1 MRSSSRNPNWYRNDT
16 GATLML
22 TTALMVVVL
31 GVSALGI
38 DMAQL
43 YVVRGEAQRAADAAA
58 LAGGEVFVRQGC
70 TTFSGG
76 CVAGGPQEAMAQ
88 RAAEDIA
95 SQNLANGKAV
105 VLQQSDIAFNYPN
118 PEEPEVTVTV
128 QLTKARNTAPL
139 TFFANVFGI
148 GSADVTASAT
158 AEAFNP
164 SGGNA
169 QVGIGCVKPFLMPN
183 CDYSHTSGP
192 HNPLCPGGT
201 ADYFFDPTSGA
212 LEHPGTWPNGVVGQ
226 PWSLHLQAAPSQ
238 WFLIG
243 YTGNSGSALRTYI
256 EECAP
261 SYIACN
267 SVQQTADGKKVGPT
281 DQGTNT
287 LIHANGDGLNQGQD
301 SIDTSTGP
309 PFPITGGSN
318 NPNSNLVGQTFYS
331 PSDSIAA
338 VPVYDGHQLTPGI
351 DSATIIGYFQVF
363 FKDAIHHGNDDQV
376 DVIILNVVGCGSGG
390 SGISGSPPPLVTSNG
405 GTPIP
410 VRLIH
415 K

>member
-1 MRSSSRNPNWYRNDT
+1 
-16 GATLML
+16 
-22 TTALMVVVL
+22 MVVAL

-58 LAGGEVFVRQGC
+58 LAGAEVFVRQGC
-70 TTFSGG
+70 TTLSGG
-76 CVAGGPQEAMAQ
+76 CVAGGPQEALAK

-95 SQNLANGKAV
+95 SQNFANGKTV
-105 VLQQSDIAFNYPN
+105 VLQESDIAFNYPN
-118 PEEPEVTVTV
+118 TEEPEITVTA
-128 QLTKARNTAPL
+128 QLTKARNTAPA
-139 TFFANVFGI
+139 TFFANIFGI
-148 GSADVTASAT
+148 GSADVTATAT

-169 QVGIGCVKPFLMPN
+169 QVGIGCVKPYLMPN
-183 CDYSHTSGP
+183 CDYSHTGGP
-192 HNPLCPGGT
+192 HNPLCPNGP

-212 LEHPGTWPNGVVGQ
+212 LEHPGAWPNGVVGES
-226 PWSLHLQAAPSQ
+226 WALHLQASPSQ

-243 YTGNSGSALRTYI
+243 YTGNSGAELENYI
-256 EECAP
+256 ETCAP
-261 SYIACN
+261 SYIACQ

-281 DQGTNT
+281 DHGTNA
-287 LIHANGDGLNQGQD
+287 LIHANDDGLGQGQD

-309 PFPITGGSN
+309 PFPITGGAN
-318 NPNSNLVGQTFYS
+318 NPNPNLVGKTFYS

-338 VPVYDGHQLTPGI
+338 VPVYDGHQLTAGI

-363 FKDAIHHGNDDQV
+363 IKDAIHHGNDDEV

-390 SGISGSPPPLVTSNG
+390 TGIGGSPPPLVTSNG

-415 K
+415 N